1 MTHSQG
7 LSRSYGFE
15 LGLRWEKQ
23 KSAVRIWYRENKR
36 IENKLSLG
44 RLART
49 NLDGSAT
56 GEQVRT
62 DYRLTFGRYQEQIN
76 LVPDS
81 FMLLARPGGFWVL
94 IILLGVWRPTVV
106 LSYSL
111 S

>member
-1 MTHSQG
+1 MVSSWGYAGKSKKAQC
-7 LSRSYGFE
+7 GFGIGRISE
-15 LGLRWEKQ
+15 SKISCRLGGS
-23 KSAVRIWYRENKR
+23 KSV
-36 IENKLSLG
+36 
-44 RLART
+44 ART